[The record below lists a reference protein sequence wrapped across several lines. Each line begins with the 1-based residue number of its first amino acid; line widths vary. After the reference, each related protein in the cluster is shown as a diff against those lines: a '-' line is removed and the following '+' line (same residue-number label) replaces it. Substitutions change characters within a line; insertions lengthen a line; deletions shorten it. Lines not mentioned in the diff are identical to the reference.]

1 MRVYGLVIS
10 VLQGALAGLL
20 LGVPF
25 TGNVRVNVNMCRVCT
40 HMRVFDTLV
49 ECVIKKS

>member
-10 VLQGALAGLL
+10 VLQRALAGLL

-25 TGNVRVNVNMCRVCT
+25 TGNVRVNGNMCGVCT
-40 HMRVFDTLV
+40 RMRVLDTLV